1 MVFNVE
7 DFLVLEVILQGSAV
21 ELLQYQVEFDG
32 EDADQ
37 HILSFVTETEAISAV
52 QRKPELPGIYIP
64 KVELGK
70 EGKRKFQSLWSTVQ
84 ESQGQK
90 PLHQEIMID
99 SFMAGRLPKCPVSEG
114 ILWL

>member
-1 MVFNVE
+1 LGTRRKIIIK
-7 DFLVLEVILQGSAV
+7 DLQAGI
-21 ELLQYQVEFDG
+21 EG
-32 EDADQ
+32 EGLDMHEQ
-37 HILSFVTETEAISAV
+37 SVTSNRSTA
-52 QRKPELPGIYIP
+52 KPELPGIYIP
-64 KVELGK
+64 KVEPGK